1 MTNCYSYETIAESQN
16 PLFKNVDL
24 TIVLTMENSNRF
36 KKDPLLLNLSK
47 KTVCQY
53 NKGYKICKKPD
64 TIKRTTEDVTHA
76 YYTAFEHAKNYDNI
90 IILED
95 DAEVLNYNPSHYK
108 KIDNYIGS
116 NDFTIISM
124 GSLGFFTKVNE
135 LFYHTDPMAFAQAH
149 ILSKKTRNEIQK
161 DMLRQKFNGH
171 VDGVYFSPKNV
182 LVYHEPLIIQ
192 VLAETENFQTWEG
205 APLWAHR
212 LAAEIQGL
220 RESKQG
226 WYKAYLLCK
235 TGAEI
240 KEHQNFVLA
249 LLIIL
254 LILIAKNN

>member
-1 MTNCYSYETIAESQN
+1 MTNCYSYENIAESEN

-24 TIVLTMENSNRF
+24 TIVLTMKDSNRF

-47 KTVCQY
+47 KTIYQY
-53 NKGYKICKKPD
+53 NKGYKACKKPD
-64 TIKRTTEDVTHA
+64 NIKRTTEDVTHA
-76 YYTAFEHAKNYDNI
+76 YYTAFEYAKNYDNI

-95 DAEVLNYNPSHYK
+95 DAEVLNYNPIHYK

-116 NDFTIISM
+116 NEFTIISM
-124 GSLGFFTKVNE
+124 GSLGFFTKINE
-135 LFYHTDPMAFAQAH
+135 LFYSTDPMAFAQAH
-149 ILSKKTRNEIQK
+149 ILSKKTRSEIQK
-161 DMLRQKFNGH
+161 DMLSKKFNGH

-212 LAAEIQGL
+212 LAAKIQGL

-235 TGAEI
+235 SGAEFRQ
-240 KEHQNFVLA
+240 HQNFVLT
-249 LLIIL
+249 LIFIL
-254 LILIAKNN
+254 LMLYCKK

>member
-1 MTNCYSYETIAESQN
+1 MTNCYSYENIAESEN

-24 TIVLTMENSNRF
+24 TIVLTMKDSNRF

-47 KTVCQY
+47 KTLYQY
-53 NKGYKICKKPD
+53 NKGYKNCKKPD
-64 TIKRTTEDVTHA
+64 NIKRTTEDVTHA
-76 YYTAFEHAKNYDNI
+76 YYTAFEYAKNYDNI

-95 DAEVLNYNPSHYK
+95 DAEVLNYNPIHYK

-124 GSLGFFTKVNE
+124 GSLGFFTKINE

-149 ILSKKTRNEIQK
+149 ILSKKTRTEIQK
-161 DMLRQKFNGH
+161 DMLSKNFNGH

-212 LAAEIQGL
+212 LAAKIQGL

-235 TGAEI
+235 SGAEFRQ
-240 KEHQNFVLA
+240 HQSFVFT
-249 LLIIL
+249 IL
-254 LILIAKNN
+254 LILLMLYCKK

>member
-1 MTNCYSYETIAESQN
+1 MKNCYSYETISESKN

-36 KKDPLLLNLSK
+36 KKDPLLINLSK
-47 KTVCQY
+47 KTVYQY
-53 NKGYKICKKPD
+53 NNGYKNCNKPD
-64 TIKRTTEDVTHA
+64 NIKRTTEDITHA
-76 YYTAFEHAKNYDNI
+76 YYTAFEYAKNYNNV

-95 DAEVLNYNPSHYK
+95 DAEVLNYNPKHYE
-108 KIDNYIGS
+108 KIDNYIES

-135 LFYHTDPMAFAQAH
+135 LFYRADPMAFVQAS
-149 ILSKKTRNEIQK
+149 ILSKKTRNEMQK
-161 DMLRQKFNGH
+161 DMLSKKFNGH

-192 VLAETENFQTWEG
+192 VFTETENFQTWEG

-212 LAAEIQGL
+212 LASKIQGL
-220 RESKQG
+220 RENKQG

-235 TGAEI
+235 LTAEFR
-240 KEHQNFVLA
+240 EHKNVVFA
-249 LLIIL
+249 LLLIL
-254 LILIAKNN
+254 LILFCKK

>member
-1 MTNCYSYETIAESQN
+1 MTNCYSYENIAESQN

-24 TIVLTMENSNRF
+24 TIVLTMKDKDRF

-47 KTVCQY
+47 KTIFQI
-53 NKGYKICKKPD
+53 NKGYKACKKPD

-76 YYTAFEHAKNYDNI
+76 YYTAFEYSKNYGNV

-95 DAEVLNYNPSHYK
+95 DAEVLNYNPTHYK
-108 KIDNYIGS
+108 KIDGYIGS
-116 NDFTIISM
+116 NDFSIISM
-124 GSLGFFTKVNE
+124 GSLGFFTKINE

-149 ILSKKTRNEIQK
+149 ILSKKTRTEIQK
-161 DMLRQKFNGH
+161 DMLSKKFNGH

-212 LAAEIQGL
+212 LAAKIQGL

-235 TGAEI
+235 SGAEFRQ
-240 KEHQNFVLA
+240 HQGFVFT
-249 LLIIL
+249 IL
-254 LILIAKNN
+254 LILLMLYYKK

>member
-1 MTNCYSYETIAESQN
+1 MTNCYSYENIAESQN

-24 TIVLTMENSNRF
+24 TIVLTMKDKDRF
-36 KKDPLLLNLSK
+36 KKVPLLLNLSK
-47 KTVCQY
+47 KTIFQI
-53 NKGYKICKKPD
+53 NKGYKACKKPD

-76 YYTAFEHAKNYDNI
+76 YYTAFEYSKNYGNV

-95 DAEVLNYNPSHYK
+95 DAEVLNYNPTHYK
-108 KIDNYIGS
+108 KIDGYIGS
-116 NDFTIISM
+116 NDFSIISM
-124 GSLGFFTKVNE
+124 GSLGFFTKINE

-149 ILSKKTRNEIQK
+149 ILSKKTRTEIQK
-161 DMLRQKFNGH
+161 DMLSKKFNGH

-212 LAAEIQGL
+212 LAAKIQGL

-235 TGAEI
+235 SGAEFRQ
-240 KEHQNFVLA
+240 HQGFVFT
-249 LLIIL
+249 IL
-254 LILIAKNN
+254 LILLMLYCKK

>member
-1 MTNCYSYETIAESQN
+1 MTTCYSYETISESQN

-24 TIVLTMENSNRF
+24 TIVLTMKDSDRF
-36 KKDPLLLNLSK
+36 KKDPLLLNLSN
-47 KTVCQY
+47 KTIFQI
-53 NKGYKICKKPD
+53 NKGYRACKKPD

-76 YYTAFEHAKNYDNI
+76 YYTAFEYAKNYGNI

-95 DAEVLNYNPSHYK
+95 DAEVLNYNTIHYK

-135 LFYHTDPMAFAQAH
+135 LFYRTDPMAFAQAH
-149 ILSKKTRNEIQK
+149 ILSKKTRTEIQK

-171 VDGVYFSPKNV
+171 VDGIYFSPKNV
-182 LVYHEPLIIQ
+182 MVYHEPLIIQ

-212 LAAEIQGL
+212 LAAKIQGL

-235 TGAEI
+235 SGAEFR
-240 KEHQNFVLA
+240 EHQKFVLM

-254 LILIAKNN
+254 LMLYCKK

>member
-1 MTNCYSYETIAESQN
+1 MTNCYSYENIAESQN

-24 TIVLTMENSNRF
+24 TIVLTMKDKDRF

-47 KTVCQY
+47 KTIFQI
-53 NKGYKICKKPD
+53 NKGYKACKKPD

-76 YYTAFEHAKNYDNI
+76 YYTAFEYSKNYGNV

-95 DAEVLNYNPSHYK
+95 DAEVLNYNPTHYK
-108 KIDNYIGS
+108 KIDGYIGS
-116 NDFTIISM
+116 NDFSIISM
-124 GSLGFFTKVNE
+124 GSLGFFTKINE

-149 ILSKKTRNEIQK
+149 ILSKKTRTEIQK
-161 DMLRQKFNGH
+161 DMLSKKFNGH

-212 LAAEIQGL
+212 LAAKIQGL

-235 TGAEI
+235 SGAEFRQ
-240 KEHQNFVLA
+240 HQGFVFT
-249 LLIIL
+249 IL
-254 LILIAKNN
+254 LILLILYCKK

>member
-1 MTNCYSYETIAESQN
+1 MTNCYSYENIAESQN

-24 TIVLTMENSNRF
+24 TIVLTMKDKDRF

-47 KTVCQY
+47 KTIFQI
-53 NKGYKICKKPD
+53 NKGYKACKKPD

-76 YYTAFEHAKNYDNI
+76 YYTAFEYSKNYGNV

-95 DAEVLNYNPSHYK
+95 DAEVLNYNPTHYK
-108 KIDNYIGS
+108 KIDGYIGS
-116 NDFTIISM
+116 NDFSIISM
-124 GSLGFFTKVNE
+124 GSLGFFTKINE

-149 ILSKKTRNEIQK
+149 ILSKKTRTEIQK
-161 DMLRQKFNGH
+161 DMLSKKFNGH

-212 LAAEIQGL
+212 LAAKIQGL

-235 TGAEI
+235 SGAEFRQ
-240 KEHQNFVLA
+240 HQGFVFT
-249 LLIIL
+249 IL
-254 LILIAKNN
+254 LILLMLYCKK